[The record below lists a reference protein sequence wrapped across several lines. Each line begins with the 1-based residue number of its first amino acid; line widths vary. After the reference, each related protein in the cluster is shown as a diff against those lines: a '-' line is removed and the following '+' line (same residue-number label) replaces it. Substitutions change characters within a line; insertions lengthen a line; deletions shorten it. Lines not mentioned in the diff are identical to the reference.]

1 MAKGLHINKLG
12 ASLSWKFKNI
22 QVENSQDMSDMCFGN
37 FGMMCECPLPRCS
50 SMFKHFEM
58 LCLPR
63 QLGPETCGAEVVM
76 MMIIII
82 LYC

>member
-1 MAKGLHINKLG
+1 MAKDLHINKLG

-22 QVENSQDMSDMCFGN
+22 QVENSQDMCFGN
-37 FGMMCECPLPRCS
+37 FGMMCECPLSRCS

-63 QLGPETCGAEVVM
+63 QLGPETCGAEVM
-76 MMIIII
+76 MMMMMVIFVDIIV
-82 LYC
+82 